1 VQVQS
6 QAALDVF
13 AKQRDGHSEDYSVAN
28 VAGLRKK
35 AVLPI
40 ATEEFLHSSAF
51 IFEKSQRFID
61 RLFASR
67 QNGDQ
72 LDTVFVRQQIWN
84 VRLSGEN
91 AGTNERHPDTR
102 VGHSGT
108 RMDSL
113 RRSL

>member
-1 VQVQS
+1 MYLPSNGIGTARTTAS
-6 QAALDVF
+6 QMSPACA
-13 AKQRDGHSEDYSVAN
+13 
-28 VAGLRKK
+28 KK
-35 AVLPI
+35 AFLPI

-91 AGTNERHPDTR
+91 AGTDERHPDTR

-113 RRSL
+113 RRSF